1 MPFGLTAVAGL
12 ELGHFTDSRRPTGCT
27 VVIAREGA
35 VAGVDVRGAAPG
47 TRETELLDPVNAVD
61 KVHAIVL
68 AGGSAFGLD
77 AAGGVMRWLEERAI
91 GAVIGAATEGVAQP
105 FVVPIVPAA
114 ILFDLWVGDA
124 RIRPDAAA
132 GYAACEAASRDSPA
146 EGNVGVGAGASV
158 GKLFG
163 IARAMRGGVGTASIE
178 VGGITVA
185 ALVAVNAVGDVV
197 DPHSGRIVAGARSA
211 DGKRLVGAMRALRR
225 GELPA
230 RVDPRSAVG
239 AATTLAI
246 VATDAV
252 LTKAE
257 ATKVAQMAHDGLARS
272 INPVHTMADGD
283 VVFALAT
290 GASGQGAATTLIGA
304 LAADALADA
313 VLRAVRAAEGIG
325 GNGLPDL
332 PSAAD
337 LARTGHKKEETGDS
351 V

>member
-1 MPFGLTAVAGL
+1 VSFGLTAVAGL
-12 ELGHFTDSRRPTGCT
+12 EVGHFTDARRPTGCT
-27 VVIAREGA
+27 VVIARGGA
-35 VAGVDVRGAAPG
+35 VAGVDVRGASPG
-47 TRETELLDPVNAVD
+47 TRETELLDPVNAIE

-77 AAGGVMRWLEERAI
+77 AAGGAMRWLEERGI
-91 GAVIGAATEGVAQP
+91 GATIGAPGEGTPA

-132 GYAACEAASRDSPA
+132 GYAACDAASRDSLA
-146 EGNVGVGAGASV
+146 EGNVGAGAGASV

-163 IARAMRGGVGTASIE
+163 IGRAMKGGVGTASIE

-197 DPHSGRIVAGARSA
+197 DPRSGRVVAGARSE
-211 DGKRLVGAMRALRR
+211 DGKRLVGTMRALRR

-230 RVDPRSAVG
+230 RLEPSHAAG
-239 AATTLAI
+239 AATTIAV

-257 ATKVAQMAHDGLARS
+257 ATKIAQMAHDGLARS
-272 INPVHTMADGD
+272 IDPVHTMGDGD
-283 VVFALAT
+283 VVFALGT
-290 GASGQGAATTLIGA
+290 GASGRSAATTLIGA
-304 LAADALADA
+304 LAAGVLADA
-313 VLRAVRAAEGIG
+313 VLRAVRAARGIG

-332 PSAAD
+332 PCAAD
-337 LARTGHKKEETGDS
+337 LGAVRETKDEGDLA
-351 V
+351 

>member
-1 MPFGLTAVAGL
+1 
-12 ELGHFTDSRRPTGCT
+12 
-27 VVIAREGA
+27 VIARDGA

-47 TRETELLDPVNAVD
+47 TRETELLDPVNAID

-77 AAGGVMRWLEERAI
+77 AASGVMRWLDERGI
-91 GAVIGAATEGVAQP
+91 GATIGAPVDGVAAP

-132 GYAACEAASRDSPA
+132 GHAACEAASRDSLA
-146 EGNVGVGAGASV
+146 EGNVGAGAGASV

-163 IARAMRGGVGTASIE
+163 IGRAMKGGVGTASIE

-185 ALVAVNAVGDVV
+185 ALVAVNAIGDVV
-197 DPHSGRIVAGARSA
+197 DPRTGRVVAGARTA
-211 DGKRLVGAMRALRR
+211 DGRKLVGTMRALRR

-230 RVDPRSAVG
+230 RLEPTSAAGAAG
-239 AATTLAI
+239 AATTIAV

-257 ATKVAQMAHDGLARS
+257 ANKVAQMAQDGLARS
-272 INPVHTMADGD
+272 INPAHTMTDGD

-290 GASGQGAATTLIGA
+290 GTRPGPANVTLIGA
-304 LAADALADA
+304 LAAEMLAEA
-313 VLRAVRAAEGIG
+313 VLRGVLAARGLDGAGMPHLPAVC
-325 GNGLPDL
+325 DL
-332 PSAAD
+332 
-337 LARTGHKKEETGDS
+337 
-351 V
+351 

>member
-1 MPFGLTAVAGL
+1 VIVAR
-12 ELGHFTDSRRPTGCT
+12 D
-27 VVIAREGA
+27 GA

-47 TRETELLDPVNAVD
+47 TRETELLAPVNAID
-61 KVHAIVL
+61 RVHAIVL

-77 AAGGVMRWLEERAI
+77 AAGGVMRWLEERGI
-91 GAVIGAATEGVAQP
+91 GATIGAPADGVAQP

-132 GYAACEAASRDSPA
+132 GYAACAAASRETPA
-146 EGNVGVGAGASV
+146 EGNVGAGAGASV

-163 IARAMRGGVGTASIE
+163 IGRAMKGGVGTASIE

-197 DPHSGRIVAGARSA
+197 DPRTGRIVAGARTP
-211 DGKRLVGAMRALRR
+211 DGKALVGTMRALRR

-230 RVDPRSAVG
+230 RLEPSSAAG
-239 AATTLAI
+239 TATTIAV
-246 VATDAV
+246 VATDAI

-272 INPVHTMADGD
+272 INPVHTMGDGD
-283 VVFALAT
+283 VVFTLAT
-290 GASGQGAATTLIGA
+290 GASRLSAATTLIGA
-304 LAADALADA
+304 LAADVLADA
-313 VLRAVRAAEGIG
+313 VLRAVRAAVGVAG
-325 GNGLPDL
+325 AGLPDL
-332 PSAAD
+332 PCAAD
-337 LARTGHKKEETGDS
+337 LGGTPREEPEDPA
-351 V
+351 

>member
-12 ELGHFTDSRRPTGCT
+12 EVGHFTDPRRPTGCT
-27 VVIAREGA
+27 VVIARDGA
-35 VAGVDVRGAAPG
+35 VAGVDVRGASPG
-47 TRETELLDPVNAVD
+47 TRETELLDPVNAID

-77 AAGGVMRWLEERAI
+77 AASGVMRWLDERGI
-91 GAVIGAATEGVAQP
+91 GATIGAPAQGVAAP

-132 GYAACEAASRDSPA
+132 GHAACEAASRDSLA
-146 EGNVGVGAGASV
+146 EGNVGAGAGASV

-163 IARAMRGGVGTASIE
+163 IGRAMKGGIGTASIE

-185 ALVAVNAVGDVV
+185 ALVAVNAIGDVV
-197 DPHSGRIVAGARSA
+197 DPRTGRVVAGARTA
-211 DGKRLVGAMRALRR
+211 DGRKLVGTMRALKR

-230 RVDPRSAVG
+230 RLEPSSVAG
-239 AATTLAI
+239 AATTIAV

-257 ATKVAQMAHDGLARS
+257 ASKVAQMAHDGLARS

-290 GASGQGAATTLIGA
+290 GASGRTATTTLIGA
-304 LAADALADA
+304 LGADVLADA
-313 VLRAVRAAEGIG
+313 VLRAVRTAKGIG
-325 GNGLPDL
+325 GPGLPEL
-332 PSAAD
+332 PCAAD
-337 LARTGHKKEETGDS
+337 LGA
-351 V
+351 